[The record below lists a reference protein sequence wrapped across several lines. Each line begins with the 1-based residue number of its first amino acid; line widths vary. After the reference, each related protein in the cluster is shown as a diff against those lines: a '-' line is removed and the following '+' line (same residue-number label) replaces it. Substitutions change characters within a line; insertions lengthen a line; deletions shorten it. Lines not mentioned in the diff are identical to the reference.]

1 MNNRPG
7 GLGRGLGAL
16 IPSDVTDD
24 ADATFQTVAVAS
36 IHANKYQPRD
46 HFDEETLDALTNSV
60 RELGVLQPLL
70 VRRDGDRYELIAG
83 ERRWRAA
90 KRAGLQDVPVIVREA
105 DDTTSLEQALVENL
119 HRQDLNALEE
129 ASAYQQLVDDF
140 DFTQAKIA
148 KRVGKS
154 RSAVANIMRLLALPN
169 SVQRFLSDGRLSAG
183 HARALLGIDNEA
195 EQVALAERVVAEDLT
210 VRDVERIMKGEP
222 IGQDIVTPAPTDSN
236 SPVSP
241 SPAKKSGAGK
251 TRAPAVLELERL
263 LSDRLDTSV
272 GVSLGAKK
280 GKIVIDYADLDD
292 LERIYRIID
301 S

>member
-1 MNNRPG
+1 MNRPS

-24 ADATFQTVAVAS
+24 PEATFQMVAVSS
-36 IHANKYQPRD
+36 IVANQYQPRD
-46 HFDEETLDALTNSV
+46 HFDEESLDSLTNSV

-70 VRRDGDRYELIAG
+70 VRRDGDSYELIAG

-105 DDTTSLEQALVENL
+105 DDTASLEQALVENL

-129 ASAYQQLVDDF
+129 AAAYQQLVDEF

-154 RSAVANIMRLLALPN
+154 RSAVANTLRLLALPTG
-169 SVQRFLSDGRLSAG
+169 VQRLVGTGQLSAG
-183 HARALLGIDNEA
+183 HARAILGCEDE
-195 EQVALAERVVAEDLT
+195 EQQLVLAQRCVDDQLT
-210 VRDVERIMKGEP
+210 VRELEQLLRDDTPNEEDSDEESESSQTKRSVGE
-222 IGQDIVTPAPTDSN
+222 
-236 SPVSP
+236 
-241 SPAKKSGAGK
+241 

-263 LSDRLDTSV
+263 LSEHLDTRV

-280 GKIVIDYADLDD
+280 GKIVIDYADLSD
-292 LERIYRIID
+292 LERIYRVIA

>member
-1 MNNRPG
+1 MSRPS

-36 IHANKYQPRD
+36 IHANKYQPRE
-46 HFDEETLDALTNSV
+46 HFDEETLDSLTNSV

-70 VRRDGDRYELIAG
+70 VRKDGEGYELIAG
-83 ERRWRAA
+83 ERRLRAA

-105 DDTTSLEQALVENL
+105 DDMASLEQALVENL

-129 ASAYQQLVDDF
+129 AAAYQQLADDF
-140 DFTQAKIA
+140 SLTQAKIA

-154 RSAVANIMRLLALPN
+154 RSAVANTLRLLTLPM
-169 SVQRFLSDGRLSAG
+169 SVQRMVSDGRLGAG
-183 HARALLGIDNEA
+183 HARTILGIDDEK
-195 EQVALAERVVAEDLT
+195 EQVALAERIAREDLT
-210 VRDVERIMKGEP
+210 VREVEAILKGEAADVGLGP
-222 IGQDIVTPAPTDSN
+222 DEAAAAR
-236 SPVSP
+236 P
-241 SPAKKSGAGK
+241 SASRSAVGT

-263 LSDRLDTSV
+263 LSERLDTTV

-280 GKIVIDYADLDD
+280 GKISIDYADLDD
-292 LERIYRIID
+292 LERIYRIIAG
-301 S
+301 

>member
-1 MNNRPG
+1 MNRPS

-16 IPSDVTDD
+16 IPSDVSDGPD
-24 ADATFQTVAVAS
+24 AVFQTVAVTS
-36 IHANKYQPRD
+36 IHANKYQPRE
-46 HFDEETLDALTNSV
+46 HFDEDTLDALTNSV

-70 VRRDGDRYELIAG
+70 VRKDGDGYQLIAG

-105 DDTTSLEQALVENL
+105 DDTSSLEQALVENL
-119 HRQDLNALEE
+119 HRQDLNSLEE
-129 ASAYQQLVDDF
+129 AAAYQQLVDDF

-154 RSAVANIMRLLALPN
+154 RSAVANIMRLLGLPTA
-169 SVQRFLSDGRLSAG
+169 VQRYVSDGRLSAG
-183 HARALLGIDNEA
+183 HARALLGLEDESK
-195 EQVALAERVVAEDLT
+195 QLALAERIVAEDLT
-210 VRDVERIMKGEP
+210 VRDVERVMKGQSIE
-222 IGQDIVTPAPTDSN
+222 GASASGSAASEGSAKS
-236 SPVSP
+236 SP
-241 SPAKKSGAGK
+241 GT

-263 LSDRLDTSV
+263 LSDRLETSV

-292 LERIYRIID
+292 LERIYRVIAGK
-301 S
+301 

>member
-1 MNNRPG
+1 MSRPG

-24 ADATFQTVAVAS
+24 SDATFQTVAVSS
-36 IHANKYQPRD
+36 IHANQYQPRE
-46 HFDEETLDALTNSV
+46 HFDEETLDSLTNSV

-70 VRRDGDRYELIAG
+70 VRKDGDGYELIAG

-105 DDTTSLEQALVENL
+105 DNTSSLEQALVENL

-129 ASAYQQLVDDF
+129 AAAYQQLVDEF

-154 RSAVANIMRLLALPN
+154 RSAIANILRLLALPTG
-169 SVQRFLSDGRLSAG
+169 VQVFLSDGRLSAG
-183 HARALLGIDNEA
+183 HARALLSMESETD
-195 EQVALAERVVAEDLT
+195 QVALAERVVAEDLT
-210 VRDVERIMKGEP
+210 VRDVERILKGESTA
-222 IGQDIVTPAPTDSN
+222 VSPTDSD
-236 SPVSP
+236 
-241 SPAKKSGAGK
+241 SGAGDSSSASLSASSK
-251 TRAPAVLELERL
+251 PGSTRAPALLELERL
-263 LSDRLDTSV
+263 LSERLDTTV

-280 GKIVIDYADLDD
+280 GKISIDYADLDD
-292 LERIYRIID
+292 LERIYRII
-301 S
+301 SN

>member
-1 MNNRPG
+1 MNRPG

-36 IHANKYQPRD
+36 IRANKYQPRE
-46 HFDEETLDALTNSV
+46 HFDEDTLDALTNSV

-70 VRRDGDRYELIAG
+70 VRKSGDGYELIAG

-90 KRAGLQDVPVIVREA
+90 KRAGLQDVPVIVRDA

-129 ASAYQQLVDDF
+129 AAAYQQLVDDF
-140 DFTQAKIA
+140 DFTQSRIA
-148 KRVGKS
+148 KRVGRS
-154 RSAVANIMRLLALPN
+154 RSAVANIMRLLSLPTSIQAYVAN
-169 SVQRFLSDGRLSAG
+169 GRISAG
-183 HARALLGIDNEA
+183 HARALLGIDKEA
-195 EQVALAERVVAEDLT
+195 EQIAMADRIVAEELT
-210 VRDVERIMKGEP
+210 VRDVERLMRGESLVP
-222 IGQDIVTPAPTDSN
+222 AVTPQPASDVDGQPTKSQ
-236 SPVSP
+236 SRP
-241 SPAKKSGAGK
+241 SPGS
-251 TRAPAVLELERL
+251 TRPPAVLELERL
-263 LSDRLDTSV
+263 LSDHLSTSV

-292 LERIYRIID
+292 LERIYRII
-301 S
+301 SQ